1 MYADST
7 DALQDLRLP
16 EGAAPTP
23 VLLID
28 PDAASLDFMARA
40 LAQAGYQ
47 PLPYDR
53 PDPDAGAPA
62 RLGADPEVPVV
73 ILDARCADPAAGG
86 VPLGDLRRRAV
97 RRSAL
102 QFVLIGHSEGL
113 DRALR
118 RHPTE
123 IADVLPKPVERT
135 TLLYA
140 VREAQRRHA
149 AQLGRNGAASVA
161 ESHRRNTQARPEMPA
176 DLRVLHWLRE
186 IDDQRARAL
195 DGIAE
200 PDAIWNMLAEL
211 LRARLTRRRVSVTSL
226 CLASRSPVTSAL
238 RRIERLLAAGL
249 ITYTLDPKDRRR
261 KYIDLTADGLARVQA
276 AVRSA
281 ARQMNG
287 AEGLAALRPLEH
299 PSQPLP

>member
-149 AQLGRNGAASVA
+149 AQLGRNGASSVA

-299 PSQPLP
+299 PSPPLP

>member
-1 MYADST
+1 LYADST
-7 DALQDLRLP
+7 DTLQDLRLP

-73 ILDARCADPAAGG
+73 ILDARCVDPAAGG

-102 QFVLIGHSEGL
+102 QFVLIGQSEGL

-149 AQLGRNGAASVA
+149 AQIGRNGATSVA
-161 ESHRRNTQARPEMPA
+161 ESHRRNTQTRPEMPA

-200 PDAIWNMLAEL
+200 PDATWNMLAEL

-261 KYIDLTADGLARVQA
+261 KYIDLTSDGLARVQA
-276 AVRSA
+276 AVRGAAQQINSPDHPLSA
-281 ARQMNG
+281 RPP
-287 AEGLAALRPLEH
+287 EHAAP
-299 PSQPLP
+299 PPP

>member
-200 PDAIWNMLAEL
+200 PDATWNMLAEL

-299 PSQPLP
+299 PSPPLP

>member
-1 MYADST
+1 
-7 DALQDLRLP
+7 
-16 EGAAPTP
+16 
-23 VLLID
+23 
-28 PDAASLDFMARA
+28 
-40 LAQAGYQ
+40 
-47 PLPYDR
+47 
-53 PDPDAGAPA
+53 
-62 RLGADPEVPVV
+62 
-73 ILDARCADPAAGG
+73 
-86 VPLGDLRRRAV
+86 V

-200 PDAIWNMLAEL
+200 PDATWNMLAEL

-299 PSQPLP
+299 PSPPLP

>member
-7 DALQDLRLP
+7 HASPYAPLP
-16 EGAAPTP
+16 ETAAPTP
-23 VLLID
+23 ILIID
-28 PDAASLDFMARA
+28 PDAASLDFMTRA
-40 LAQAGYQ
+40 LLQAGYQ

-62 RLGADPEVPVV
+62 RLGTDPEVPVV
-73 ILDARCADPAAGG
+73 ILDTRCADPAAGG
-86 VPLGDLRRRAV
+86 VLLSDLRRRAA

-102 QFVLIGHSEGL
+102 QFLLVGPSESL
-113 DRALR
+113 ENALR
-118 RHPTE
+118 RHPND

-149 AQLGRNGAASVA
+149 AQLGRNGAVSAP
-161 ESHRRNTQARPEMPA
+161 ERQHRNAPYRADMPA
-176 DLRVLHWLRE
+176 DLRVLQWLRE
-186 IDDQRARAL
+186 IDDQRVRAL

-200 PDAIWNMLAEL
+200 PDATWNMLAEL

-238 RRIERLLAAGL
+238 RRIERLLGAGL
-249 ITYTLDPKDRRR
+249 ITYTLDPNDRRR
-261 KYIDLTADGLARVQA
+261 KYIDLTAEGLARVQA
-276 AVRSA
+276 AVRGA
-281 ARQMNG
+281 GRQLNG
-287 AEGLAALRPLEH
+287 ADGLTPVRPPDH
-299 PSQPLP
+299 PTQPRP